1 MIHNLTIENVSRCL
15 ILGHNH
21 SKPELKKHS
30 MRFIAENGDQV
41 IKDAEWKKVIERGVF
56 LSFFLFS
63 RDEATLYEGVSVG
76 RSVRPSDGP

>member
-1 MIHNLTIENVSRCL
+1 
-15 ILGHNH
+15 
-21 SKPELKKHS
+21 

-63 RDEATLYEGVSVG
+63 RDEVTLYEGVSVRPFVRRDG
-76 RSVRPSDGP
+76 RMIRP